1 MTSKSLIALVC
12 LALTPVLAHADNC
25 MTGCGRIT
33 SIEHHDVQGKGSGVG
48 AVAGGVAGALL
59 GNQLGGGNT
68 RTIATVGGAAGG
80 AYLGNMAEK
89 KVKAKKMSKVSVKMD
104 DSSVKTFDL
113 SGETQFANGDR
124 VQVQN
129 GKLSRYTGP

>member
-1 MTSKSLIALVC
+1 MIYKSLIALVC
-12 LALTPVLAHADNC
+12 LALTPALAHADSC
-25 MTGCGRIT
+25 MPDCGKIT
-33 SIEHHDVQGKGSGVG
+33 SIEHHEMQGKGSGVG

-89 KVKAKKMSKVSVKMD
+89 KVKSKKMSKVSVKMD
-104 DSSVKTFDL
+104 DGSMRSFDL
-113 SGETQFANGDR
+113 AGETQLANGDR

-129 GKLSRYTGP
+129 GKLSRYTGK